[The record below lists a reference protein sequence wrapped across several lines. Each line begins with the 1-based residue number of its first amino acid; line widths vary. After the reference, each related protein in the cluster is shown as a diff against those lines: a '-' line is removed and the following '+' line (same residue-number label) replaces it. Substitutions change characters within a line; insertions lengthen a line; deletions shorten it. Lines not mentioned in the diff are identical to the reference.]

1 MTINN
6 LVVFIYESGIC
17 LAIMFTMYWLFLRR
31 ETYFRFN
38 RFYLLSTIIIAF
50 TLPLGNLSLFEN
62 GNGVSALGGISSVA
76 ETIRIPA
83 VTIAAGSD
91 SGLKQ
96 SFNWQDLAVVIYLIG
111 AALLF
116 ARTILGIVRVTI
128 LKKKGEVVYKDGYS
142 IVYMKQKLA
151 PFSFLK
157 TIFINDALPDGPD
170 KSSIIIHER
179 IHIRQKHTYDN
190 LFVEF
195 FLAIFWFNPFM
206 WFLKRALRNTHEY
219 LADNGVLVGSTSR
232 TSYHSL
238 LLKQIIGLSPLV
250 VTSSFNSTIKK
261 RIKMMCRNK
270 SSVLAKFK
278 PLFLVPMIIL
288 LTLVFACSEIP
299 EDPAIDNMQEIVAD
313 EMVLATEQPDET
325 IDSPTNTAPVDEEI
339 FFIVEEMPTFNG
351 GEPATEFR
359 KYISQ
364 NLQFPE
370 TAAENGTEGRVIVQ
384 FAVDKNGKVVD
395 ANVVRSVNPALDKE
409 AVRVVMSSPDW
420 EPGKQRGKAVKI
432 LFTFPINFIVSK

>member
-1 MTINN
+1 MTIND
-6 LVVFIYESGIC
+6 LIVFIYESGIC
-17 LAIMFTMYWLFLRR
+17 LAILFAMYWLFLRK

-38 RFYLLSTIIIAF
+38 RFYLLSTIVIAF
-50 TLPLGNLSLFEN
+50 MLPLGNLSLFAP
-62 GNGVSALGGISSVA
+62 GNGVSTLGGISSVA

-83 VTIAAGSD
+83 VTIAAESD
-91 SGLKQ
+91 RVLSQ
-96 SFNWQDLAVVIYLIG
+96 SLNWPYLAIVIYLIG
-111 AALLF
+111 ASLLF

-128 LKKKGEVVYKDGYS
+128 LKKKGKVVYKNGYS

-151 PFSFLK
+151 PFSFLR
-157 TIFINDALPDGPD
+157 TIFLNDALADGPD
-170 KSSIIIHER
+170 KSSIISHER
-179 IHIRQKHTYDN
+179 IHIRQLHTYDN

-232 TSYHSL
+232 TSYQSL

-270 SSVLAKFK
+270 SSVLARFK

-288 LTLVFACSEIP
+288 LTLVFACNEIP
-299 EDPAIDNMQEIVAD
+299 EDPVLDNDPDKMPD
-313 EMVLATEQPDET
+313 EMMLVTRPNDES
-325 IDSPTNTAPVDEEI
+325 IDSQMDTSYVDEEV
-339 FFIVEEMPTFNG
+339 FYVVEEMPAFNG

-359 KYISQ
+359 KFIGQ
-364 NLQFPE
+364 NLQYPE
-370 TAAENGTEGRVIVQ
+370 TATENGIEGRVIIQ

-395 ANVVRSVNPALDKE
+395 ATVVRSVDPALDKE
-409 AVRVVMSSPDW
+409 AVRVVSSSPDW
-420 EPGKQRGKAVKI
+420 TPGKQRGKAVKV
-432 LFTFPINFIVSK
+432 LFTFPINFVAQ

>member
-1 MTINN
+1 MTIND

-17 LAIMFTMYWLFLRR
+17 LAIMFAMYWLFLRR

-38 RFYLLSTIIIAF
+38 RYYLLSTIIIAF

-62 GNGVSALGGISSVA
+62 GTGVSALGGISSVV

-83 VTIAAGSD
+83 VTISAGSD
-91 SGLKQ
+91 TVQ
-96 SFNWQDLAVVIYLIG
+96 SQSNNWQHLASVIYLIG
-111 AALLF
+111 ASLLL
-116 ARTILGIVRVTI
+116 ARTILGVVKVTI
-128 LKKKGEVVYKDGYS
+128 LKKKGKVVFKDGYS

-219 LADNGVLVGSTSR
+219 LADNGVLVGNTSR
-232 TSYHSL
+232 TSYQSL
-238 LLKQIIGLSPLV
+238 LLKQIIGLAPLV

-261 RIKMMCRNK
+261 RINMICRNK

-278 PLFLVPMIIL
+278 PLLLVPMIIL
-288 LTLVFACSEIP
+288 LTLIFACNEIP
-299 EDPAIDNMQEIVAD
+299 IDPVIENEPEKLVD
-313 EMVLATEQPDET
+313 EMVLATEPPDET
-325 IDSPTNTAPVDEEI
+325 IDSQTDIAPVDEEV

-370 TAAENGTEGRVIVQ
+370 TASENGTEGRVIVQ
-384 FAVDKNGKVVD
+384 FAVDSNGKVVD
-395 ANVVRSVNPALDKE
+395 AIVVRGVDPALDKE
-409 AVRVVMSSPDW
+409 AVRVTMSSPDW
-420 EPGKQRGKAVKI
+420 MPGKQRGKAVKVM
-432 LFTFPINFIVSK
+432 FTFPINFVAQ